1 MTAAY
6 RPPKF
11 VRSSIGYEVYRG
23 DDYYVGM
30 VYPVEMASHIR
41 RGRAQTSPWWMAQM
55 RDGTQVTGPDPY
67 RLGRTIDRW
76 QRRTDAAERL
86 IAAFG
91 EHSE

>member
-1 MTAAY
+1 
-6 RPPKF
+6 
-11 VRSSIGYEVYRG
+11 
-23 DDYYVGM
+23 
-30 VYPVEMASHIR
+30 
-41 RGRAQTSPWWMAQM
+41 MAQM